1 MTKVTLT
8 EADFEQI
15 LHAAELAIKKAPPS
29 RKTQPSDDVPKV
41 RGITPETEWI
51 LKTIVLPFLLALST
65 GVAKDIAKYLA
76 EGTLNRMKRLIGCG
90 LNENPDFESAS
101 RDVEKIL
108 TDLNFPKES
117 RNRIVSQ
124 IRKQAEK
131 VSKKAKTNSKR
142 AKVY

>member
-8 EADFEQI
+8 EADFEQVV
-15 LHAAELAIKKAPPS
+15 HAAEVAMKKALPS

-76 EGTLNRMKRLIGCG
+76 EGTLNRIKGLIIGGG
-90 LNENPDFESAS
+90 LKENPDFESAS
-101 RDVEKIL
+101 RDVEGIL

-117 RNRIVSQ
+117 RDRIVSQ
-124 IRKQAEK
+124 VRKQAERI
-131 VSKKAKTNSKR
+131 SKKAKTNSERSK
-142 AKVY
+142 A